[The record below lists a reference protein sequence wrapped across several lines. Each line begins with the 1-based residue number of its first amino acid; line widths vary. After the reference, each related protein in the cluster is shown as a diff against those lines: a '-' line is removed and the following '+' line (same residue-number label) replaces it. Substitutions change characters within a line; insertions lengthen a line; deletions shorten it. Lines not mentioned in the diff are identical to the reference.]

1 MCFQSQIEFAISEL
15 FFAGR
20 FTIKHGKI
28 MNGER
33 ERERQTN
40 LENIDSGSIC
50 CYMNVELVHKLNLIF
65 TANNAI
71 QIRVCSLVLWF
82 SWSSHTFGLR
92 TIFEEWFRIDA
103 LFVHKNIY
111 FCSNFFPL
119 ISFWLRCHSQ
129 IEKMELLSRIVVSSL
144 LQYIVIRAA
153 KFCANFHPNSIRVR
167 ISQRI
172 L

>member
-1 MCFQSQIEFAISEL
+1 MEK
-15 FFAGR
+15 GR
-20 FTIKHGKI
+20 ETD
-28 MNGER
+28 
-33 ERERQTN
+33 RQT
-40 LENIDSGSIC
+40 LKISIQVA
-50 CYMNVELVHKLNLIF
+50 YVAMNVELVHKLNLIF

-129 IEKMELLSRIVVSSL
+129 IEKMELLSRIVVSSF

>member
-1 MCFQSQIEFAISEL
+1 MEK
-15 FFAGR
+15 GR
-20 FTIKHGKI
+20 ETD
-28 MNGER
+28 
-33 ERERQTN
+33 RQT
-40 LENIDSGSIC
+40 LKISIQVA
-50 CYMNVELVHKLNLIF
+50 YVAMNVELVHKLNLIF

-167 ISQRI
+167 ISQR
-172 L
+172 LL